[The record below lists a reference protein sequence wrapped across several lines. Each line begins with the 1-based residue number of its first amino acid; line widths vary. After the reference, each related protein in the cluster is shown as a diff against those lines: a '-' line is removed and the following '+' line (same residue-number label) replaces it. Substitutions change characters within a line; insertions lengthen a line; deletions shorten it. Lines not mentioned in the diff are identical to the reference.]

1 MKIGLLKCD
10 TVREELRQIYGDC
23 SDAFI
28 DLFSQYAPEVSLEI
42 YDVQNGRYP
51 RSLDECRGYMTTGS
65 ASSVYEKEPW
75 IRRLNEFVGELYK
88 NKVTFVGI
96 CFGHQ
101 MIAEAIGGKCLKS
114 ENGWGVGVKNVRII
128 SKKPWM
134 RPELDSYNLMVSHL
148 DQVCELPRGSE
159 VLGTNEHCSTSMFM
173 VGDHFLGIQGHPEF
187 TAPFAEALLLSRAE
201 KIGRSVVEEARKT
214 LEEKSDREII
224 TRWIVNFFRSR

>member
-10 TVREELRQIYGDC
+10 TVKEELRRIYGDC

-42 YDVQNGRYP
+42 YDVQNGHYP
-51 RSLDECRGYMTTGS
+51 ASLDECRGYMTTGS

-75 IRRLNEFVGELYK
+75 IRRLNEFVGKLYK
-88 NKVTFVGI
+88 NKVAFVGI

-101 MIAEAIGGKCLKS
+101 MIAEAIGGKCTRA
-114 ENGWGVGVKNVRII
+114 ENGWGVGIKNVRII

-134 RPELDSYNLMVSHL
+134 QPELDSYNLIVSHR
-148 DQVCELPRGSE
+148 DQVCELPGGSE
-159 VLGTNEHCSTSMFM
+159 VLGTNEHCPTSMFM
-173 VGDHFLGIQGHPEF
+173 VDEHFLGIQGHPEF
-187 TAPFAEALLLSRAE
+187 TAPYAEALLLSRVE
-201 KIGRSVVEEARKT
+201 KIGRSMVEEARKT
-214 LEEKSDREII
+214 LQEKADSEII